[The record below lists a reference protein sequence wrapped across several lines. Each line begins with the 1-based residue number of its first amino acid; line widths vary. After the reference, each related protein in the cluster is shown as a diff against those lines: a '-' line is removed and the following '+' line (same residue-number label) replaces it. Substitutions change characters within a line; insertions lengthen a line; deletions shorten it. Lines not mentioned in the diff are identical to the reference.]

1 MNSTIPV
8 AGPRP
13 LCHNF
18 QSARQAPA
26 VSEPA
31 PPGLKHPILLARV
44 FVCESATAEAPGQ
57 PYRPHP
63 SVRRRLLLC
72 LDLPLPAFGGT
83 GRSAARI
90 LKGFIQHPHPPQR
103 RGHLQYHHHYRHRHR
118 PRSAAQSFLNPHTHL
133 HAPQFLP

>member
-31 PPGLKHPILLARV
+31 LPGLKHPILLARV

-103 RGHLQYHHHYRHRHR
+103 REHLQYHRHR

-133 HAPQFLP
+133 HAPQLLP